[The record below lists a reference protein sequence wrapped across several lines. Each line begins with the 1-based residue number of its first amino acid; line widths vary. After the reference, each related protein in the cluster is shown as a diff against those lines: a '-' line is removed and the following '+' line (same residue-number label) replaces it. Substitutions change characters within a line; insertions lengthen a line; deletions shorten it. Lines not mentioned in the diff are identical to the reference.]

1 MLSKKEVI
9 HIAKL
14 ARLGLAEKEIS
25 RLQKELS
32 LILDY
37 FEVLKTADVS
47 EVKVSPVNFNIF
59 RKDETLISDK
69 ELVSKSRPEGEDEDE
84 RSSSTLTQNIEKGY
98 FKVKSPLKR

>member
-69 ELVSKSRPEGEDEDE
+69 ETISK
-84 RSSSTLTQNIEKGY
+84 LTQDAEKGY